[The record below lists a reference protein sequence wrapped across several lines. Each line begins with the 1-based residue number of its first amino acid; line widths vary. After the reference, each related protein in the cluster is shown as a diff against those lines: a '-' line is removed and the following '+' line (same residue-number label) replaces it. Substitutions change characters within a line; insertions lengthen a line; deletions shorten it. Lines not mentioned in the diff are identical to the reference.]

1 MKSVGFSWGVRQNI
15 QQTNPFSLR
24 SSSIDT
30 NQPTA
35 ATTLY
40 WKPPQWFDLVG
51 RGQMER
57 QRQSTKAIWER
68 AMEKVA
74 SLSVICER
82 ELRSQS
88 GKSWYQDQ
96 PKHWIFL
103 KKNQWQAGTGWH
115 LGHISWSV
123 IFTFLFIIEIGM

>member
-24 SSSIDT
+24 SSNIDT

-51 RGQMER
+51 KGQLER
-57 QRQSTKAIWER
+57 QRQSIAGKGNLRESKGESCITFSDLQKR
-68 AMEKVA
+68 A
-74 SLSVICER
+74 
-82 ELRSQS
+82 
-88 GKSWYQDQ
+88 
-96 PKHWIFL
+96 
-103 KKNQWQAGTGWH
+103 T
-115 LGHISWSV
+115 
-123 IFTFLFIIEIGM
+123 